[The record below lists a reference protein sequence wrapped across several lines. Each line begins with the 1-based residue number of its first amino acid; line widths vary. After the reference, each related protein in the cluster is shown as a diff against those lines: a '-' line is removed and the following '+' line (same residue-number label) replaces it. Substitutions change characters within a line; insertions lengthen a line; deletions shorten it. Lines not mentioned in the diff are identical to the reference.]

1 MAESTGGAE
10 TADAP
15 PVEFRRELSLIDA
28 AVVVAGA
35 IVGVGI
41 FANPSNVAR
50 IVGEPVLIVAAW
62 IAGGILALLGGFA
75 YAELASR
82 LPVVGGQYVYLA
94 RAWHPVVGYLYGIAL
109 LFIINGGSIA
119 AVAILFASYL
129 DASFLP
135 LGPVG
140 IRFVAAAVLLI
151 LTAINVVGIRAG
163 KRVNNAL
170 MAVKVAGILGLVA
183 IAFLR
188 SEPPASAYDAS
199 VLASPSASWM
209 GLLFTALV
217 PIMFA
222 YGGWQ
227 NCGSVA
233 GEIRDP
239 ARNLPRANVLG
250 VILVIVLYVSMNL
263 AYLRVL
269 TPAQMA
275 GSSALASDAARVV
288 AGEAGARFVGALI
301 LVSALGFLAVIILT
315 APRLYYA
322 MARDGLF
329 PRRAGTLHP
338 RYRTPVFML
347 WSQVAVS
354 ITLLTTNTYDELLS
368 YVVFADWLFFGLTVA
383 AIFVL
388 RRRDGGGS
396 ASSSSHHPPRGV
408 IAMPGH
414 PFTTL
419 LFVAV
424 AAGIVVNCFVVY
436 PMQSVK
442 GSGILLLAAA
452 SYPLVARAAGRG
464 GFGRGDGPATGGDVT

>member
-1 MAESTGGAE
+1 MQPPASENAGG
-10 TADAP
+10 
-15 PVEFRRELSLIDA
+15 VEFRRELNLLDA

-50 IVGEPVLIVAAW
+50 IVGEPILIVAAW
-62 IAGGILALLGGFA
+62 IAGGVLALLGGFA

-94 RAWHPVVGYLYGIAL
+94 RAWHPVIGYLYGIAL

-119 AVAILFASYL
+119 AVSILFASYL

-135 LGPVG
+135 LGHAG
-140 IRFVAAAVLLI
+140 IRVVAAALLVV
-151 LTAINVVGIRAG
+151 LTAINVLGIRAG

-170 MAVKVAGILGLVA
+170 MAVKVAGILGLVTF
-183 IAFLR
+183 AFLGTA
-188 SEPPASAYDAS
+188 SPASRYDVS
-199 VLASPSASWM
+199 VLAAPSASWM

-250 VILVIVLYVSMNL
+250 VILVIILYVSLNL

-269 TPAQMA
+269 TPERMA
-275 GSSALASDAARVV
+275 ASPALAFDAARVV

-329 PRRAGTLHP
+329 LRRAGRLHP
-338 RYRTPVFML
+338 RFRTPAFML
-347 WSQVAVS
+347 WFQAAVS
-354 ITLLTTNTYDELLS
+354 ITLLTTNTYDQLLS

-383 AIFVL
+383 AIFLL
-388 RRRDGGGS
+388 RRRQAAVPGL
-396 ASSSSHHPPRGV
+396 V
-408 IAMPGH
+408 AMPGH
-414 PFTTL
+414 PVTTGI
-419 LFVAV
+419 FVAV
-424 AAGIVVNCFVVY
+424 AAGIVLNSFRVY
-436 PMQSVK
+436 PVQSLI
-442 GSGILLLAAA
+442 GSAILLLAAA
-452 SYPLVARAAGRG
+452 SYPLVASRGKAGEK
-464 GFGRGDGPATGGDVT
+464 P